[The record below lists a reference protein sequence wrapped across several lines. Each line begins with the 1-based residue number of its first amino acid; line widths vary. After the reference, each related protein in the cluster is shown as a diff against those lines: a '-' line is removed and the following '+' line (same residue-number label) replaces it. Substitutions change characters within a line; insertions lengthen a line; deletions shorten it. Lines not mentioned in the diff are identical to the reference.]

1 MRNSRLVSYAG
12 IHQAGSQSEYP
23 VSAKRV
29 ESRLGAGALPLD
41 GREGVEVP
49 LAGPHRVRVADRVFE
64 DLLGAILRGELAPGE
79 PVPTQRALSREF
91 GVSPLVVRQAIHRL
105 EELELV
111 RVRQG
116 SPTIVLDPNQA
127 ADVRLI
133 QLQLEAATPG
143 DALALAG
150 IENRAVSTLPLL
162 ALATRRIT
170 EAELQAL
177 DELVAGLGDNPSA
190 QALDDFQAV
199 YWSAVA
205 AATRNPL
212 LQHQVRWW
220 FHTVPRL
227 RAATTVRVG
236 SVSAALYRELN
247 ESMRARTSIVDSW
260 LGLLTQ
266 LLDWTEAQPGHVL
279 NQRADVDRAGV
290 GFPRARARFAR
301 ARSARATRAT

>member
-1 MRNSRLVSYAG
+1 
-12 IHQAGSQSEYP
+12 

-29 ESRLGAGALPLD
+29 ESRLGTDALPVN
-41 GREGVEVP
+41 GNAGVEAVP
-49 LAGPHRVRVADRVFE
+49 LAGPPRVRVADRVFE
-64 DLLGAILRGELAPGE
+64 DLLGAILRGELTPGE

-150 IENRAVSTLPLL
+150 LENSALSALPLL
-162 ALATRRIT
+162 VLAARRIT
-170 EAELQAL
+170 EAELQDL
-177 DELVAGLGDNPSA
+177 DQLVAGLGDDPTA
-190 QALDDFQAV
+190 TALEDFQVV

-220 FHTVPRL
+220 FHTLPRL
-227 RAATTVRVG
+227 RVPTTVRAA
-236 SVSAALYRELN
+236 SAPTSLYRELN
-247 ESMRARTSIVDSW
+247 DSMRARTGVLDSW

-266 LLDWTEAQPGHVL
+266 LFDWTEAQPGHAL
-279 NQRADVDRAGV
+279 NQSAEGTDRAR
-290 GFPRARARFAR
+290 FPRARARFAR
-301 ARSARATRAT
+301 ARSARAHAD

>member
-1 MRNSRLVSYAG
+1 
-12 IHQAGSQSEYP
+12 
-23 VSAKRV
+23 
-29 ESRLGAGALPLD
+29 
-41 GREGVEVP
+41 
-49 LAGPHRVRVADRVFE
+49 VFE

-150 IENRAVSTLPLL
+150 LENRAVSALPLL
-162 ALATRRIT
+162 VLASRRIT
-170 EAELQAL
+170 EDELAGLDRLVAALGENPSVQAL
-177 DELVAGLGDNPSA
+177 E
-190 QALDDFQAV
+190 DFEAV

-220 FHTVPRL
+220 FHTLPGL
-227 RAATTVRVG
+227 RSPTKVRVAP
-236 SVSAALYRELN
+236 VPATLYRELN
-247 ESMRARTSIVDSW
+247 DSMRARTDILDSW
-260 LGLLTQ
+260 LGLLSQ
-266 LLDWTEAQPGHVL
+266 LFDWTEAQPGHAL
-279 NQRADVDRAGV
+279 NKSTANPDRENAH
-290 GFPRARARFAR
+290 FPRARTRFAR
-301 ARSARATRAT
+301 ARSAR

>member
-1 MRNSRLVSYAG
+1 M
-12 IHQAGSQSEYP
+12 
-23 VSAKRV
+23 SAKRV
-29 ESRLGAGALPLD
+29 ESRLGAEVRPLK
-41 GREGVEVP
+41 GVAGVEAAP
-49 LAGPHRVRVADRVFE
+49 FAGSPRVRVADRVFE

-150 IENRAVSTLPLL
+150 LENRAVSALPLL
-162 ALATRRIT
+162 VLASRRIT
-170 EAELQAL
+170 EVELQGL
-177 DELVAGLGDNPSA
+177 DALVAGLGDEPSV
-190 QALDDFQAV
+190 QALEDFQAV

-220 FHTVPRL
+220 FHTFPRL
-227 RAATTVRVG
+227 RAPTNVSVATAPA
-236 SVSAALYRELN
+236 SLYRELN
-247 ESMRARTSIVDSW
+247 DSMRARTGVLDSW

-266 LLDWTEAQPGHVL
+266 LFDWTEAQPGHVL
-279 NQRADVDRAGV
+279 NQSAEGVDRV
-290 GFPRARARFAR
+290 RFPRARARFAR
-301 ARSARATRAT
+301 ARSATRANQD